1 MNVLQDARCDGSFMN
16 AIEEMHAL
24 RIARALGDPVRFSI
38 YRHIV
43 EMNEMRCGDI
53 CTETPVRA
61 STVSHHL
68 KLLSETGLIESRREG
83 QGVYYRLVPATL
95 TAYLNYLR
103 DLLRKGQSS
112 RMSVSRTVVRS
123 SKVSS
128 KTKRT
133 VIQPV
138 PTDMR

>member
-1 MNVLQDARCDGSFMN
+1 MNVLQDARCEGSVMS

-53 CTETPVRA
+53 CAETPVRA

-68 KLLSETGLIESRREG
+68 KTLSETGLIESRREG

-103 DLLRKGQSS
+103 NLLRKGQSS

-128 KTKRT
+128 KTTRT
-133 VIQPV
+133 AIQPA